1 MRGSIIVLILFF
13 GINQDVS
20 AQLLDRLGKRAEN
33 KVKQRVER
41 KIDKAVDRGLDK
53 VEEEI
58 DHAAK
63 SEKTKSRQPTVDNS
77 NNTSA
82 IISSNYDFIPGDEL
96 LFYDDFSSTRIGDFP
111 TKWNTNGSG
120 QVVNI
125 ASQTGNWLL
134 IPDNALSFPELKE
147 PLPENFTVEFD
158 LFYPSNTTRPPITFG
173 FTEVANPA
181 KQTIKGKKIFY
192 FRIPPKGAGLENIGY
207 STSLYSGREITTEW
221 PANQSAGKVIHV
233 SIAMNG
239 QRVRM
244 YTDTKKLFDLPKGFD
259 LNTYRNNFYFR
270 SAELLPKPL
279 DGFYIRDVRIAKV
292 TKDLGISLINEGKF
306 ITSGIH
312 FDSGSDKIKPISYNL
327 LNEIGKLLQN
337 NPNSKFD
344 IIGHTDSD
352 GNAQANQKLSQQ
364 RAEAVHKYLTQ
375 NFNITTA
382 NLTTLG
388 KGATSPIA
396 NNTTLEGKAQNRR
409 VEFIKK

>member
-1 MRGSIIVLILFF
+1 MRGIIIILFLTF
-13 GINQDVS
+13 GVNQSLS
-20 AQLLDRLGKRAEN
+20 AQVLDRLGKRVEN
-33 KVKQRVER
+33 KVKQRVDR
-41 KIDKAVDRGLDK
+41 KVDKVVDKGLDK
-53 VEEEI
+53 IEGKL
-58 DHAAK
+58 DN
-63 SEKTKSRQPTVDNS
+63 STKSQNSKSQSTTASSKENS
-77 NNTSA
+77 NTIA
-82 IISSNYDFIPGDEL
+82 SNYDFVPGDEL
-96 LFYDDFSSTRIGDFP
+96 LFYDDFSNTHLGDFP
-111 TKWNTNGSG
+111 SKWNTNGSG
-120 QVVNI
+120 QVVHI
-125 ASQTGNWLL
+125 SAQTGNWLL
-134 IPDNALSFPELKE
+134 IPDNTLSFPEFKG
-147 PLPENFTVEFD
+147 PLPENFTIEFD
-158 LFYPSNTTRPPITFG
+158 LFYPLNTTRPPVTFG
-173 FTEVANPA
+173 FTEVTNPA

-233 SIAMNG
+233 SIAVNG
-239 QRVRM
+239 QRVRL

-292 TKDLGISLINEGKF
+292 TKDLNTSLIKEGKF

-344 IIGHTDSD
+344 VIGHTDSD
-352 GNAQANQKLSQQ
+352 GSAQANQKLSQQ
-364 RAEAVHKYLTQ
+364 RAEAVCNYLTQ

-382 NLTTLG
+382 NLTTSG

-396 NNTTLEGKAQNRR
+396 NNTSVEGKAQNRR
-409 VEFIKK
+409 VEFVKK